1 MEIKVHS
8 WRPVPVLKEDIMP
21 LAGSDAVLKTLLKGA
36 FTQAATAYE
45 AGESSDYID
54 TLCGELAKAI
64 VNHITANA
72 VVNTTVTGSCS
83 TGPIT
88 GAGIGTIA

>member
-1 MEIKVHS
+1 
-8 WRPVPVLKEDIMP
+8 MP
-21 LAGSDAVLKTLLKGA
+21 LAGSDAALKELLKGA
-36 FTQAATAYE
+36 FTQATAAYE
-45 AGESSDYID
+45 SGESSDYID
-54 TLCGELAKAI
+54 TLCSELAKAI

-88 GAGIGTIA
+88 GAGIGTIV

>member
-1 MEIKVHS
+1 
-8 WRPVPVLKEDIMP
+8 MP
-21 LAGSDAVLKTLLKGA
+21 LAGSDAALKELLKGA
-36 FTQAATAYE
+36 FESATAAYE
-45 AGESSDYID
+45 SGNSDTYLD
-54 TLCGELAKAI
+54 TLCSELAKAI

-88 GAGIGTIA
+88 GAGKGTIA

>member
-1 MEIKVHS
+1 
-8 WRPVPVLKEDIMP
+8 MP
-21 LAGSDAVLKTLLKGA
+21 LAGSDAVLKELLKSA
-36 FTQAATAYE
+36 FESATAAYE
-45 AGESSDYID
+45 SGNSDAYLD
-54 TLCGELAKAI
+54 TLCSELAKAI

-88 GAGIGTIA
+88 GVGTGTIV